1 MSVELE
7 KRFNTVETLSLL
19 LKYREVM
26 FQLIRQIDNKTEQAI
41 AKSEFYRIVVA
52 HQQGLSRDERKTI
65 GLVFD
70 CSNLLQAKI
79 LNDIRATNGVTK
91 LWFNTAIID
100 VFRLCEITLFRP
112 LTSISLKASMAPL
125 WSIQAEFDSKQLS
138 VTPGTEEYKE
148 WTAEIIHRVA
158 ELLGTIRANIA
169 KLQRVGDV
177 FEKEIVN
184 EYSQFNHMELVR
196 EKYKQASRLYEREI
210 KPLSIFLN
218 QDTRY
223 ENGDG
228 IYHIL
233 GRFFSAFDAIG
244 DVDSASLM
252 NAYQIQCLDLFEP
265 IKIVAKHVNT
275 FLQKTSAAI
284 SEHSAIEKAYNILR
298 SAYEETLSGDQRNKF
313 IKLENLKDLGLRHSI
328 HSINR
333 ISPIRLER
341 TQSFINIVF
350 NELSLRTEAI
360 RDEISD
366 VFDEVVN
373 RQNRTRLEYQENL
386 EEWISNYQW
395 PLNQDFILPVVQS
408 LKNEIEGFSLPDI
421 FIVIARVIKNTSLNV
436 ESQGTFNEIE
446 DDDYSVRY
454 KVRYIT
460 SFSESQRG

>member
-1 MSVELE
+1 
-7 KRFNTVETLSLL
+7 
-19 LKYREVM
+19 
-26 FQLIRQIDNKTEQAI
+26 
-41 AKSEFYRIVVA
+41 
-52 HQQGLSRDERKTI
+52 
-65 GLVFD
+65 
-70 CSNLLQAKI
+70 
-79 LNDIRATNGVTK
+79 
-91 LWFNTAIID
+91 
-100 VFRLCEITLFRP
+100 
-112 LTSISLKASMAPL
+112 MAPL
-125 WSIQAEFDSKQLS
+125 WSIQAEFDSKHLS

-177 FEKEIVN
+177 FEKEILN
-184 EYSQFNHMELVR
+184 EYSQINHMELVR

-275 FLQKTSAAI
+275 FLQKTSTAI
-284 SEHSAIEKAYNILR
+284 SEHTAIEKAYSILR
-298 SAYEETLSGDQRNKF
+298 AAYEETLSGDQRNKF
-313 IKLENLKDLGLRHSI
+313 IKLENLKEFGLRHSI

-341 TQSFINIVF
+341 TQSFINVVF
-350 NELSLRTEAI
+350 NELSLRTDAI
-360 RDEISD
+360 RDESSD

-436 ESQGTFNEIE
+436 QSQGTFNEIE
-446 DDDYSVRY
+446 DDEYSVRY
-454 KVRYIT
+454 KVRHIT
-460 SFSESQRG
+460 SISE